1 MFNSM
6 TPIVDSFSISGRISI
21 GDGEYPSYMSIHSKI
36 KEGRV
41 ALGESEETFGK
52 RFGVSRGTVQQWERE
67 GGTAPK
73 RTRMA
78 EVSEALNLT
87 INKLVGDDANIAS
100 GPDIRS
106 VRMYPVISCV
116 QAGDWTDIYDNFQ
129 PGDADE
135 WRESHK
141 DLGANGYVLRVQG
154 DSMTGSAGAEYSF
167 PAGFLLYVN
176 PSLDALPGKFVIVRR
191 EGEQKATFKRYV
203 MVDGEPYL
211 EALNP
216 MWPNRYLKLLKGD
229 VFCGVVVHAGRDLP

>member
-1 MFNSM
+1 
-6 TPIVDSFSISGRISI
+6 
-21 GDGEYPSYMSIHSKI
+21 MSIHSRI
-36 KEGRV
+36 KAGRI
-41 ALGESEETFGK
+41 ALGESEEIFGK

-78 EVSEALNLT
+78 EVADALGISVNALVDDGNVEDGPPV
-87 INKLVGDDANIAS
+87 NKKRIYPLVSD
-100 GPDIRS
+100 
-106 VRMYPVISCV
+106 V
-116 QAGDWTDIYDNFQ
+116 QAGDWTDICDNFQ

-135 WRESHK
+135 WRECHK
-141 DLGANGYVLRVQG
+141 DLGKCGFVLRVSG
-154 DSMTGSAGAEYSF
+154 DSMTGAAGAEYSF

-176 PSLDALPGKFVIVRR
+176 PDLDALPGKFVVVRR

-203 MVDGEPYL
+203 MLDGEQYL

-216 MWPNRYLKLLKGD
+216 MWPNRYLKLREGD